1 MPVSIHKRFRKSQ
14 VRLNRLFA
22 LAMDFGRSK
31 HHPYATTIRTSK
43 ASHIDVSTNAI
54 PEWQSWI
61 YAQYL
66 HPFYGK
72 PCLSQ
77 QKLIRETFNAVSKGS
92 LILDPKEKVGFSIHI
107 ADYYLSENSKSLSS
121 QSALS
126 ILALLELVLIHKY
139 LGESY
144 ASVTSSKNPKISGFV
159 QSFLDSYPSLSK
171 MIARFGGDLF
181 LEQIL
186 TGRLSNETWDE
197 TDQYD
202 LDDELGTLAIAFSEI
217 VQELDEDGDD
227 WVDGDEDE
235 DEGEGED
242 DDQEKPDH
250 EDERDEPVQR
260 ENRNRHTEQDDYPI
274 ENPDESDQRHKM
286 PDHIGEPNGRVETQD
301 DREPLPLNPSPQP
314 AKRYSTM
321 DYLGYYLHRKFI
333 RLYAFKIEQES
344 FLYEVKYNQ
353 MVGASDLLLK
363 VFTHELAHF
372 FTHQAQTFGK
382 NHWDWMLDSVKS
394 IVEGMAQFYTFA
406 ALKSLKHHPKFRL
419 AFYALRTH
427 AKSNVGRPY
436 RIHEI
441 WLHDFSE
448 DQIIQG
454 FAKYV
459 DSFKAN
465 LSRYQK
471 NRYLGAKLHL
481 YEFEAECLNGKR
493 AIQARVGNASW
504 KMIYCPPHQSQKH
517 FLKCAHSDGLSQG
530 ASLYEAVPDLHTTTT
545 ISNAETLSDASP
557 KSGFWISDTP
567 VTQELWY
574 KVMGYQPS
582 YYVGSNT
589 TKNPVESVFAIE
601 VYHFCNRLSQME
613 GLQPYYDIKVRSIA
627 VRPDANGYRLPTSV
641 EWTYAAK
648 ANCPYQYSGS
658 DRADEVAWF
667 GGNAQRHTY
676 PVKHKMGNVWGIYD
690 MSGNVNE
697 MVKPIFT
704 THFKSFTRQSNLISD
719 FILYGGS
726 FRSRSTK
733 IFNFNSLYR
742 SRYRDN
748 IWYLQYKLGR
758 LLRDNKIYNLSNL
771 NSVISILRQNDFFEH
786 EHMRNHIRPTL
797 RESIMDIGFRIA
809 RNR

>member
-43 ASHIDVSTNAI
+43 ASHIGVSTNAI
-54 PEWQSWI
+54 LEWQSWI

-107 ADYYLSENSKSLSS
+107 ADYYLSKNSKSLSS
-121 QSALS
+121 QSALA
-126 ILALLELVLIHKY
+126 ILAFLELVLIHKY

-144 ASVTSSKNPKISGFV
+144 ASVTISKNPKISGFV
-159 QSFLDSYPSLSK
+159 QSFLASYPSLSK
-171 MIARFGGDLF
+171 IIARFGGDLF

-186 TGRLSNETWDE
+186 TGRLSNETWDK

-202 LDDELGTLAIAFSEI
+202 LDDELGTLAIEFSEI
-217 VQELDEDGDD
+217 VQALDEEGDD

-235 DEGEGED
+235 DEGEDEGDDENE

-250 EDERDEPVQR
+250 EDEPEQR
-260 ENRNRHTEQDDYPI
+260 ENRDRSKEHDDYPI
-274 ENPDESDQRHKM
+274 ENPDKSDQRHKM
-286 PDHIGEPNGRVETQD
+286 PDHIGVPDGKVETQD

-314 AKRYSTM
+314 AKRYSTT
-321 DYLGYYLHRKFI
+321 DYLGYYDHRKFI
-333 RLYAFKIEQES
+333 RLYAFKIEQEI
-344 FLYEVKYNQ
+344 FLYEVKYHQ

-372 FTHQAQTFGK
+372 FTHQAQTSRK

-394 IVEGMAQFYTFA
+394 IVEGMAQFYTFV

-419 AFYALRTH
+419 AFYALCTH

-454 FAKYV
+454 FVKYV

-517 FLKCAHSDGLSQG
+517 LLKCAHSDGLSQG
-530 ASLYEAVPDLHTTTT
+530 ASLYEAVRHGHDPHATTS
-545 ISNAETLSDASP
+545 ISNAETLSDDSP

-582 YYVGSNT
+582 CYVGSNT
-589 TKNPVESVFAIE
+589 TKNPVESVLAIE
-601 VYHFCNRLSQME
+601 IYHFCNRLSQME

-667 GGNAQRHTY
+667 DGNAQRQTY
-676 PVKHKMGNVWGIYD
+676 PVKRKKGNLWGIYD

-697 MVKPIFT
+697 MVTPIFT
-704 THFKSFTRQSNLISD
+704 THLKSFTRLSNLLNFS
-719 FILYGGS
+719 FSLYGGS
-726 FRSRSTK
+726 FYSSDPK
-733 IFNFNSLYR
+733 IFNILDR
-742 SRYRDN
+742 SHYHHE
-748 IWYLQYKLGR
+748 IWYLQYR
-758 LLRDNKIYNLSNL
+758 FERYVRNNKIRYDLSNL
-771 NSVISILRQNDFFEH
+771 NGVISIFKDDFFEDMRG
-786 EHMRNHIRPTL
+786 HMYMRGHMH
-797 RESIMDIGFRIA
+797 SIGFRIA